1 MPQYQGVWTLE
12 QQAQAQSNQQWVT
25 DPNFKNTTLLLQADG
40 TGSGSQNNTFLDG
53 STNNFFVTRYGNTTQ
68 GSFSPFSQAP
78 GYWGNYF
85 TSAGLSIP
93 YAAALQLENTNWT
106 IEGYFN
112 LSSASAEFCVMG
124 ASNGGG
130 GVPKYFMGGNWSTSF
145 TYNANRATFFTY
157 TGGDRWID
165 VPYAWEIGKWYHM
178 AAVYTSSN
186 TTITLYINGVNV
198 GSMAYGI
205 GNVTGNVLIGRNGE
219 NGGPINGYISNF
231 RYIVGTS
238 LYTSNFTPSTTP
250 LTAITNTQILTCQSN
265 SFIDNSGN
273 SRAVSIAAGTPS
285 VQAFGPFAPAL
296 QWTPDVVGGSGYFDG
311 TGDYL
316 TFAPGASFAF
326 GTGDFTIEQWF
337 YAPSTLPTYAY
348 LIDAR
353 NSGQTA
359 NWATGF
365 NLNNTGTGQFT
376 FFDGV
381 SGTAYNESS
390 VSYKPA
396 AWNHCVVVRSG
407 TTFSM
412 FMNGAR
418 VYTTTNSTN
427 FSTSSTLSYI
437 GRGQAT
443 GSEFYFPGYMAS
455 LRIVKG
461 TAVYSPSSTTLTVP
475 TAPVTAITNTS
486 LLLNMTNAGIYDGKM
501 NTSWE
506 TTNNVQVS
514 TSVVK
519 YGSGSMYFDGTANQ
533 RLLPSQSYPQFTYG
547 TGDFTIE
554 CWIYVIGKNA
564 TSAAGIYDGRPGVN
578 GTYPSWWVDFGGYGV
593 GSATAPRLVWY
604 ADSAVFMSSGVI
616 SMGAWNHIAFSRANG
631 VSRMYINGV
640 ISGSPTADT
649 KNYLGGGSAG
659 NFRPVIGSSD
669 GGDSLYGYFDDFR
682 ISRFARYIANFTPP
696 QQALPRQ

>member
-53 STNNFFVTRYGNTTQ
+53 STNNFFITRNGNTTQ

-311 TGDYL
+311 SGDYL
-316 TFAPGASFAF
+316 SIPSSSNLSL
-326 GTGDFTIEQWF
+326 GTGDFTLECWVYPLSWNSSTDQNLFAGNAIYSPGLGGNLYYPGKLVF
-337 YAPSTLPTYAY
+337 GYNGVVTIVDNATLPAVNTWTHVVATRASGVFRIFLNGTQSGSTVTYSADFSAP
-348 LIDAR
+348 IVFVGT
-353 NSGQTA
+353 NGG
-359 NWATGF
+359 TGF
-365 NLNNTGTGQFT
+365 VNGYISGARVIKGTALYTSNFT
-376 FFDGV
+376 PPTAPPTAV
-381 SGTAYNESS
+381 SGT
-390 VSYKPA
+390 
-396 AWNHCVVVRSG
+396 
-407 TTFSM
+407 
-412 FMNGAR
+412 
-418 VYTTTNSTN
+418 
-427 FSTSSTLSYI
+427 
-437 GRGQAT
+437 Q
-443 GSEFYFPGYMAS
+443 
-455 LRIVKG
+455 
-461 TAVYSPSSTTLTVP
+461 
-475 TAPVTAITNTS
+475 

-501 NTSWE
+501 ANNLETVGNAQVATSP
-506 TTNNVQVS
+506 
-514 TSVVK
+514 VK
-519 YGSGSMYFDGTANQ
+519 YGSGSMYFDG
-533 RLLPSQSYPQFTYG
+533 S
-547 TGDFTIE
+547 GDFLSIPNTQAFNFGSGSFTIE
-554 CWIYVIGKNA
+554 FWALINTTSSEGCVFHNYNA
-564 TSAAGIYDGRPGVN
+564 DNQGVMVSVN
-578 GTYPSWWVDFGGYGV
+578 GVAGKWRFYAGNGSWFVTLDSSV
-593 GSATAPRLVWY
+593 LVTT
-604 ADSAVFMSSGVI
+604 GT
-616 SMGAWNHIAFSRANG
+616 WNHVACTRNNNTWTIWLNG
-631 VSRMYINGV
+631 VSVATTTNSSNPSMDSGPAFIGKFGDIAANNFNG
-640 ISGSPTADT
+640 
-649 KNYLGGGSAG
+649 YL
-659 NFRPVIGSSD
+659 
-669 GGDSLYGYFDDFR
+669 DDFR
-682 ISRFARYIANFTPP
+682 ITRACRYFANFTPP